1 MTEVIIAGW
10 MDYSIHRDQVL
21 SHLQQVSA
29 ATRAEAGCLAYAM
42 SADAGDDGRIQVF
55 ERWASRDALEN
66 HLNTQHVKEFRA
78 AIVGYPRTARSLNRF
93 LVAGVESF

>member
-1 MTEVIIAGW
+1 MAEVIIAGW

-21 SHLQQVSA
+21 SHLQQVGA

-55 ERWASRDALEN
+55 ERWASQDALED
-66 HLNTQHVKEFRA
+66 HLNTQHVKDFRA
-78 AIVGYPRTARSLNRF
+78 AIDGYPRTARSLNRF
-93 LVAGVESF
+93 RIADVESF

>member
-1 MTEVIIAGW
+1 VTEVIIAGW

>member
-1 MTEVIIAGW
+1 VTEVIIAGW

-21 SHLQQVSA
+21 SHLQQVSE

-42 SADAGDDGRIQVF
+42 SADSGDDGRIQVF
-55 ERWASRDALEN
+55 ERWASREALEN
-66 HLNTQHVKEFRA
+66 HLETAHVKEFRA

-93 LVAGVESF
+93 LIADVESF